1 MHQANSI
8 SQSERSERFSDVE
21 FARRHAAVR
30 AMMAER
36 GLDVLIAHASSAM
49 PANVRY
55 LTGWGPYGN
64 GPAFLL
70 FPATGNPLLLVAI
83 FSHVASAQ
91 RRAVVPADF
100 AGPNPGVTL
109 AERLLDLG
117 LQRARV
123 GLVEVDSA
131 RNRGMPSVVLDE
143 LRKRLPEASFE
154 FATQAVE
161 MIRRFKSD
169 EEIAVLERAADMAE
183 QALEA
188 MVGAARPGNTEWDL
202 AAAVHGAAARAG
214 GTVEVALL
222 GSTPMANPSMATPRT
237 QPTMRRLERGDVILS
252 ELSVGCLGYSTQLL
266 RPITIGPPNDLYR
279 RLISIATEVYRSVQA
294 ILKVG
299 ATEKDVQ
306 QAAKALAQ
314 PGIAAEA
321 PIVHGWSQW
330 SEFGF
335 HITMPGDEAH
345 WPSRPVRFDTGMSM
359 SIEPNPCTSDFRAG
373 VFMGDLNIISP
384 AGARSLHRW
393 PLETIVV

>member
-1 MHQANSI
+1 MHQPPTV
-8 SQSERSERFSDVE
+8 SQSERGNRFSDAE
-21 FARRHAAVR
+21 FGRRHAAVR

-36 GLDVLIAHASSAM
+36 GLDVLISHATSAM
-49 PANVRY
+49 PANLRY
-55 LTGWGPYGN
+55 LAGWGPYGN

-70 FPATGNPLLLVAI
+70 FPASGAPLLLVGI

-91 RRAVVPADF
+91 RAAVVPAEF
-100 AGPNPGVTL
+100 AGPDSGVTL
-109 AERLLDLG
+109 AERLQDLG
-117 LQRARV
+117 LARARI

-131 RNRGMPSVVLDE
+131 RNRGMPSVILDE
-143 LRKRLPEASFE
+143 LGQRLPEATFE

-161 MIRRFKSD
+161 LVRRFKSD
-169 EEIAVLERAADMAE
+169 EEVAVLERAAGMAE

-188 MVGAARPGNTEWDL
+188 MVAAARPGNTEWDL
-202 AAAVHGAAARAG
+202 AAAVYGAAARAG

-222 GSTPMANPSMATPRT
+222 GSTSMEHPSMATPRT

-252 ELSVGCLGYSTQLL
+252 ELSVGYLGYSTQLL
-266 RPITIGPPNDLYR
+266 RPITIGQPNDLYR
-279 RLISIATEVYRSVQA
+279 RLIDIAIEVYRSVQA
-294 ILKVG
+294 ILQPG
-299 ATEKDVQ
+299 ATERDVQ
-306 QAAKALAQ
+306 AAAKALAQ

-359 SIEPNPCTSDFRAG
+359 SIEPNPCTADFRAG
-373 VFMGDLNIISP
+373 VFMGDLNVITP
-384 AGARSLHRW
+384 TGARTLHRW
-393 PLETIVV
+393 PLEPIVV

>member
-1 MHQANSI
+1 MHQTHTI
-8 SQSERSERFSDVE
+8 SESERCDRFSDAE

-30 AMMAER
+30 AMMAKR
-36 GLDVLIAHASSAM
+36 GLDVLIAHVTFAM

-55 LTGWGPYGN
+55 LAGWGPYGN

-70 FPATGNPLLLVAI
+70 FPANRDPLLLVGI
-83 FSHVASAQ
+83 FSHVARAQ
-91 RRAVVPADF
+91 RRSVVAVEF

-109 AERLLDLG
+109 AERLQDLG
-117 LQRARV
+117 LHRARI

-131 RNRGMPSVVLDE
+131 RNRGMPSVMLDE
-143 LRKRLPEASFE
+143 LRQRLPDASFE
-154 FATQAVE
+154 YVTQDIE

-169 EEIAVLERAADMAE
+169 EEIAILERAASMAE

-188 MVGAARPGNTEWDL
+188 MAGAARPGNTEWDL
-202 AAAVHGAAARAG
+202 AAAIYGAAARAG

-222 GSTPMANPSMATPRT
+222 GSTPMENPSMATPRT

-252 ELSVGCLGYSTQLL
+252 ELSIGYLGYSTQLL
-266 RPITIGPPNDLYR
+266 RPITIGQPNDLYR
-279 RLISIATEVYRSVQA
+279 RLIGIAIDVYRSVKA
-294 ILKVG
+294 VLKPG

-306 QAAKALAQ
+306 AAAKALAQ

-335 HITMPGDEAH
+335 HVTMPGDEAH

-373 VFMGDLNIISP
+373 VFMGDLNVITAS
-384 AGARSLHRW
+384 GARTLHRR
-393 PLETIVV
+393 PLEGIVV

>member
-1 MHQANSI
+1 MHQAHTI
-8 SQSERSERFSDVE
+8 SESERGDRFSDAE

-36 GLDVLIAHASSAM
+36 GLDVLIAHVTSAM

-70 FPATGNPLLLVAI
+70 FPATGDPLLLVGI

-91 RRAVVPADF
+91 RRSVVAADF

-109 AERLLDLG
+109 AERLQDLG
-117 LQRARV
+117 LGRARV

-143 LRKRLPEASFE
+143 LRQRLPDASFE
-154 FATQAVE
+154 FVTQSVE

-169 EEIAVLERAADMAE
+169 EEIAILERAAGMAE

-202 AAAVHGAAARAG
+202 AAAIYGAAARAG

-222 GSTPMANPSMATPRT
+222 GSTSMENPSMATPRT

-252 ELSVGCLGYSTQLL
+252 ELSIGYLGYSTQLL
-266 RPITIGPPNDLYR
+266 RPITIGPPNALYR
-279 RLISIATEVYRSVQA
+279 RLIDIAIDVYRSVQA
-294 ILKVG
+294 ILKPG

-306 QAAKALAQ
+306 MAAKALAQ
-314 PGIAAEA
+314 PGIASEA

-373 VFMGDLNIISP
+373 VFMGDLNIIAP
-384 AGARSLHRW
+384 TGARSLHRW
-393 PLETIVV
+393 PLEAIVV